1 MRENRLSGSMQGR
14 RETAK
19 GTDNCGQFNPFCPRP
34 PTLLS
39 DCAAVTRG
47 GLAEAARLVL
57 SLNSVGMLKGRFGC
71 WQSCYC
77 VPGAQIRQIN
87 LMFKHKVGRILVEMK
102 AAQASH
108 LRLAHATAR

>member
-39 DCAAVTRG
+39 IR
-47 GLAEAARLVL
+47 RLED
-57 SLNSVGMLKGRFGC
+57 GHGRHG
-71 WQSCYC
+71 Q
-77 VPGAQIRQIN
+77 
-87 LMFKHKVGRILVEMK
+87 HGRIGRGAKSIVWK
-102 AAQASH
+102 PG
-108 LRLAHATAR
+108 LR